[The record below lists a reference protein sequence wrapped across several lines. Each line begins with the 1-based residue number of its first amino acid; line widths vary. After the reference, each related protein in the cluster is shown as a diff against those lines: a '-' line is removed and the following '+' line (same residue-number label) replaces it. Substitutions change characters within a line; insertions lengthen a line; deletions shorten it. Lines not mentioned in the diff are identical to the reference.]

1 MRSTLCHSFRPAC
14 STQATFPL
22 ATVPSAF
29 SSSLSSSRS
38 PQPLPSVDAMWG
50 AGQRR
55 AGRCLPHSTAGT
67 GPASRTTARR
77 PVSLRTSAT
86 QRLES
91 TSWPTS
97 PCGQAPR
104 VASRSTPPLQV
115 LSHDP
120 GLVSEVPL
128 CGQTR
133 TLRYLLRVPRCC
145 RQALELLHSYQGSQ
159 P

>member
-1 MRSTLCHSFRPAC
+1 MSLVQARLLHTSDLPFGHHPLCLLQQPQFITVSST
-14 STQATFPL
+14 
-22 ATVPSAF
+22 
-29 SSSLSSSRS
+29 
-38 PQPLPSVDAMWG
+38 PSVSGRHVGEG

-55 AGRCLPHSTAGT
+55 GGRCLPHSTAGT